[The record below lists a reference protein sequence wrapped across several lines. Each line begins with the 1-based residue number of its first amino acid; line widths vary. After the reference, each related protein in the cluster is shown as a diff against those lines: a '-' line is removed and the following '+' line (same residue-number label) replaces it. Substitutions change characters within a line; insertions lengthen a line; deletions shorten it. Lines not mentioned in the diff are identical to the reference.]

1 MIKQLFVIKE
11 KTIRASPE
19 QVWEVI
25 TTPQYFNG
33 WMYVPGQVPDGRK
46 LRLGSKIQWINDEG
60 ITYLEGDV
68 IEFITEKKLVISLRD
83 ISWSPTVPEHSVTY
97 EYHLEGNKDG
107 TAVKFHLGDLS
118 VDPEA
123 ESWYNS
129 YNSSD
134 EIGAI
139 EKMIHNG
146 ALSE

>member
-1 MIKQLFVIKE
+1 MTKQLFVIKE
-11 KTIRASPE
+11 KTIKASPE

-25 TTPQYFNG
+25 TTPQYFNQ
-33 WMYVPGQVPDGRK
+33 WMFVPGQVAGNRK
-46 LRLGSKIQWINDEG
+46 LRSGSKIQWINDEG
-60 ITYLEGDV
+60 STYLEGEV

-83 ISWSPTVPEHSVTY
+83 ISWPPTVPEHSVTY
-97 EYHLEGNKDG
+97 EYHLEENKDG

-134 EIGAI
+134 EIGEI
-139 EKMIHNG
+139 EGLIRSG
-146 ALSE
+146 TLSG